1 MTAKH
6 LASARPAFIIPSM
19 PPSPIST
26 RLLRFEQA
34 GLDVPLLALG
44 WGCACARLMGIPM
57 LTNAPMVLTITA
69 LWALTLGWR
78 LCCAARTPEAPNAAF
93 YRAHGAPLFFLLVGL
108 GATTLW
114 MLTFYVGL
122 RYWTYLLTPLWLGM
136 VGLLLPGKRLHRVG
150 ELLRCCAL
158 AQLMVAPAF
167 YDGFITTPLHA
178 LFCAPVWYLGVL
190 LFLFGEERH
199 HSSAAPLAPKLSLCL
214 LLAVCLL
221 SLNTAPP
228 FERGLCLA
236 VAVGTGCL
244 HGLGRLRRHGA
255 PCSLLLELRWTA
267 ALLPALLSM
276 LL

>member
-1 MTAKH
+1 MTAML

-19 PPSPIST
+19 PPSPISA

-57 LTNAPMVLTITA
+57 LTNAPMTVAITS
-69 LWALTLGWR
+69 LWALTLGQR
-78 LCCAARTPEAPNAAF
+78 LWCVLRTPEAPDAAF
-93 YRAHGAPLFFLLVGL
+93 YRAHVAPLLFLLGGL
-108 GATTLW
+108 GAATLW
-114 MLTFYVGL
+114 MLTFYVGQ
-122 RYWTYLLTPLWLGM
+122 RFWGYLLTPLWLGM
-136 VGLLLPGKRLHRVG
+136 VGLLLPGKLLRRVG
-150 ELLRCCAL
+150 KLLRSCAL

-167 YDGFITTPLHA
+167 YDGFMTTPLHA

-190 LFLFGEERH
+190 LFLFDEERH
-199 HSSAAPLAPKLSLCL
+199 HSSASPLVPKLSLCL

-236 VAVGTGCL
+236 VAVGAGCL
-244 HGLGRLRRHGA
+244 HGLGRLRRRGA

-267 ALLPALLSM
+267 ALLPALLS
-276 LL
+276 LLL